1 MLHRL
6 ASKAPAAG
14 IAAAFALTVV
24 SARIF
29 SFVLPRVHWEP
40 VPGMHIHHYV
50 YGIFILAIAGYLA
63 LIFRGDGAT
72 PWIALLY
79 GLGIGLTF
87 DEFGMWLNPPFHGG
101 RWNTSGITI
110 VIVALLIVGLFIP
123 RLLKK
128 PQNRLEIPRSN
139 SLEVS

>member
-6 ASKAPAAG
+6 ASKAPVVG

-29 SFVLPRVHWEP
+29 SLILPRVHWEP

-50 YGIFILAIAGYLA
+50 YGIFILVIAGYLA
-63 LIFRGDGAT
+63 LIFRKDGAT

-79 GLGIGLTF
+79 GLGVGLTF
-87 DEFGMWLNPPFHGG
+87 DEFGMWLNPPFRGG
-101 RWNTSGITI
+101 RENTSGLTI
-110 VIVALLIVGLFIP
+110 VVVALLMAGLFIP
-123 RLLKK
+123 RLLRK
-128 PQNRLEIPRSN
+128 PQNRLEIPQSN

>member
-29 SFVLPRVHWEP
+29 SFVLPRIHWEP

-87 DEFGMWLNPPFHGG
+87 DEFGMWLNPSFYRD

-128 PQNRLEIPRSN
+128 SQNRLEIPRSN

>member
-6 ASKAPAAG
+6 TSKAPAAG
-14 IAAAFALTVV
+14 IAAAFGLTIV

-29 SFVLPRVHWEP
+29 SLILPRFHWEP

-63 LIFRGDGAT
+63 LIFRNDGAT

-79 GLGIGLTF
+79 GLGVGLTF
-87 DEFGMWLNPPFHGG
+87 DEFGMWLNPAFRGG

-110 VIVALLIVGLFIP
+110 VVIALLMVGLFIP
-123 RLLKK
+123 RLLRK

>member
-6 ASKAPAAG
+6 ASRAPAAG

-24 SARIF
+24 LARIF
-29 SFVLPRVHWEP
+29 SLILPRVHWEP

-50 YGIFILAIAGYLA
+50 YGIFILVIAGYLA
-63 LIFRGDGAT
+63 LIFRGDRAR

-79 GLGIGLTF
+79 GLGVGFTF

-110 VIVALLIVGLFIP
+110 VIVALLVVGLFIP
-123 RLLKK
+123 RLPRK